1 MSRNKVFK
9 KKKKYLMF
17 LFHMQYSNNA
27 AEMKTDNE
35 MYIVFGN
42 MTHEITS
49 ICTLK
54 VLITKPCLY
63 K

>member
-1 MSRNKVFK
+1 
-9 KKKKYLMF
+9 MF
-17 LFHMQYSNNA
+17 LFHMQYSNTA